1 MEGYAV
7 DGLAASG
14 EPAGLAADR
23 GLAELEAAGNA
34 VAPGLGPLVVRVAV
48 MYEGA
53 AGAGLLDDME
63 RLAVEESR
71 KIGLGA
77 LQLAMDAQADAEM
90 PLPGLT
96 GADGERRGCREKSA
110 TTVVTMLGRV
120 RVRRIA
126 YRSRSKGVP
135 DLHWRDAVLNLPPCG
150 HSWQLQRFAEM
161 ACRAG
166 SFQDG
171 HEIVLA
177 ATGVSTGKRQLEEIV
192 ARAAAGAEEF
202 AAGRPVPG
210 VYVT

>member
-14 EPAGLAADR
+14 EPAGLAAGR

-53 AGAGLLDDME
+53 AGAVLLDDME

-96 GADGERRGCREKSA
+96 GQDGERRGCRERSA
-110 TTVVTMLGRV
+110 TTVVTMLG
-120 RVRRIA
+120 
-126 YRSRSKGVP
+126 G
-135 DLHWRDAVLNLPPCG
+135 
-150 HSWQLQRFAEM
+150 
-161 ACRAG
+161 
-166 SFQDG
+166 
-171 HEIVLA
+171 
-177 ATGVSTGKRQLEEIV
+177 
-192 ARAAAGAEEF
+192 
-202 AAGRPVPG
+202 
-210 VYVT
+210 